1 MRIETDVS
9 EHTIEGVLSQKQKG
23 KWKHI
28 AFLSRTMQPA
38 KRNYKVYD
46 NELLIIVKA
55 LTK

>member
-1 MRIETDVS
+1 LRIETDVS

>member
-1 MRIETDVS
+1 MRIKTDVS
-9 EHTIEGVLSQKQKG
+9 GHTIEGVSSQKQEG

-46 NELLIIVKA
+46 NELLIMVKA